1 MSPSIIIEEL
11 VFCQVFLEFFFF
23 HGKRGLVLTRKIA
36 PPPPLHKTNILTL
49 PGGGKGWGN
58 NSLFSLQRKEYLKK
72 QGITHI
78 LSAYRPSVE
87 PKISSLQPP
96 TDDNDYNDDGIGGEK
111 SKDSSQLK
119 RMLVE
124 IEDSGSE
131 NIIKHFP
138 KCNAF
143 IQDGLD
149 AGGAVLVHW

>member
-1 MSPSIIIEEL
+1 MKSWFS
-11 VFCQVFLEFFFF
+11 VKSFLEFFFF
-23 HGKRGLVLTRKIA
+23 HGKRGLVLKRKIA
-36 PPPPLHKTNILTL
+36 PPHLHKTNILTL

-87 PKISSLQPP
+87 PKISFLQPP

-111 SKDSSQLK
+111 SKDSPQIK

-131 NIIKHFP
+131 NIIKYFP